1 MLNKGEQFP
10 SFSLEN
16 QNGEVI
22 TNETLKGVKQSYI
35 SIQETI
41 HRHVQLKHVTLETI
55 YQILMNLT

>member
-22 TNETLKGVKQSYI
+22 TNETLKGRKS
-35 SIQETI
+35 
-41 HRHVQLKHVTLETI
+41 
-55 YQILMNLT
+55 NLIFLSKRQYTDMYN